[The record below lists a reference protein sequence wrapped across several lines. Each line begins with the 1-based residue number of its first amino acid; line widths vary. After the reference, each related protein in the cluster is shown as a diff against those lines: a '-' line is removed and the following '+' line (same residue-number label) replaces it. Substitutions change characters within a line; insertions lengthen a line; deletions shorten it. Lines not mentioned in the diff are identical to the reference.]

1 MALSA
6 TSATELRAIVDANL
20 AAPAAAPPPSAAGAP
35 QDFCTIWPTAKPVL
49 QTLAGLAMLIPGQ
62 GTAAAAA
69 LTALL
74 VAGQAIFDQTC
85 HH

>member
-6 TSATELRAIVDANL
+6 NSATEMRAIVDANL
-20 AAPAAAPPPSAAGAP
+20 ATPAAAPPSAAGAAA
-35 QDFCTIWPTAKPVL
+35 DFCTVWPTAKPVL
-49 QTLAGLAMLIPGQ
+49 QTLAGVAMLIPGQ

-74 VAGQAIFDQTC
+74 AAGQAIFDQTC